1 MRMFLVAVWL
11 ILAAGM
17 NVGRAEQVAHRSVR
31 DGVYTMP
38 QADRGKTVY
47 DAECELCHGSMAS
60 VTPDLAP
67 LLNDYAFQTT
77 WRDRSLLEFFE
88 RTRDTMPQDEPGTL
102 SSQELVDL
110 IAYVLSANRMP
121 AGEVDLTDDAETLSQ
136 IRLDVGGP

>member
-1 MRMFLVAVWL
+1 MKNILLVAVLVALSVW
-11 ILAAGM
+11 
-17 NVGRAEQVAHRSVR
+17 VVHAEQAADRSVR

-38 QADRGKTVY
+38 QADRGKRVY

-110 IAYVLSANRMP
+110 IAYILSANRMP
-121 AGEVDLTDDAETLSQ
+121 AGEVDLADDAETLRQ

>member
-1 MRMFLVAVWL
+1 MKNILLVAVLVALSGW
-11 ILAAGM
+11 G
-17 NVGRAEQVAHRSVR
+17 VHAEQVADRSVR

-38 QADRGKTVY
+38 QADRGQTVY
-47 DAECELCHGSMAS
+47 DAKCELCHGSMAS

-102 SSQELVDL
+102 SSEELVDL
-110 IAYVLSANRMP
+110 IAYILSANRMP
-121 AGEVDLTDDAETLSQ
+121 AGEVALIDDAETLRQ